1 MNRRE
6 AKRIVCL
13 AVARDLGI
21 WIEEGLG
28 GLLNGTLPSGPTN
41 AHDDER
47 LVDAA
52 LELAGE
58 LTRRGGAGDSTP
70 QELDGQTTVDDFLA
84 PPSSFFLAPRPPSRP
99 TVDVP
104 ISPDRL

>member
-1 MNRRE
+1 MNRRD
-6 AKRIVCL
+6 AKRVVCR

-28 GLLNGTLPSGPTN
+28 GLLNGVLPPGTPMDT
-41 AHDDER
+41 HDDER

-58 LTRRGGAGDSTP
+58 LTRRGGGGEPP
-70 QELDGQTTVDDFLA
+70 QELDGQTTVDDFLIA
-84 PPSSFFLAPRPPSRP
+84 NDQVTLPRP
-99 TVDVP
+99 TINVP
-104 ISPDRL
+104 VSSDRL

>member
-6 AKRIVCL
+6 AKRIVCR

-28 GLLNGTLPSGPTN
+28 GLLNDVMPFSMPTSPD
-41 AHDDER
+41 DDER

-52 LELAGE
+52 LELADE
-58 LTRRGGAGDSTP
+58 LTRRAGD
-70 QELDGQTTVDDFLA
+70 QEPSREFAGQTTVDDFLSGNGQIEPA
-84 PPSSFFLAPRPPSRP
+84 SRP
-99 TVDVP
+99 VETVRSDK
-104 ISPDRL
+104 L

>member
-1 MNRRE
+1 MNQRE
-6 AKRIVCL
+6 AKRIVCR

-28 GLLNGTLPSGPTN
+28 GLVDQVLDPNYKPDPD
-41 AHDDER
+41 DDER

-58 LTRRGGAGDSTP
+58 LTRRAGQPEPSR
-70 QELDGQTTVDDFLA
+70 EFAGQTTVDDFLSGNGHTE
-84 PPSSFFLAPRPPSRP
+84 PVSRP
-99 TVDVP
+99 VETVR
-104 ISPDRL
+104 SDRL

>member
-1 MNRRE
+1 MNQRE
-6 AKRIVCL
+6 AKRIVCH

-28 GLLNGTLPSGPTN
+28 GLVNDVLDPDFKPDPD
-41 AHDDER
+41 DDER

-58 LTRRGGAGDSTP
+58 LTRRAGGDRARSVRR
-70 QELDGQTTVDDFLA
+70 EFEGQTSVDDFLSGNGELE
-84 PPSSFFLAPRPPSRP
+84 PVSRP
-99 TVDVP
+99 VETIRSDK
-104 ISPDRL
+104 L

>member
-6 AKRIVCL
+6 AKRIVCH

-28 GLLNGTLPSGPTN
+28 GLLNGVMPASVSPGPD
-41 AHDDER
+41 DDER

-58 LTRRGGAGDSTP
+58 LTRRAGAGEAIR
-70 QELDGQTTVDDFLA
+70 QEFEGQTTVDDFLTGDGA
-84 PPSSFFLAPRPPSRP
+84 GQVGRP
-99 TVDVP
+99 TETIKTDKV
-104 ISPDRL
+104 